1 MVNNSNSLPRL
12 ITTTGMS
19 FNYCTPELKP
29 FEYAGYGRLVTIPST
44 PFEEASTG
52 GELPLHWV
60 QKVIV
65 DKRFASTVNKD
76 GRTLIPP
83 TLAEFAKT
91 FEGDLQTALGSHV
104 TLQYGDKPEKG
115 SIFLT
120 IDTDTEFSD
129 VAGRPSSEG
138 YSLSVT
144 KEGITIAGA
153 SPLGAWWGT
162 RSVLQAAATGDNKIP
177 YGTGV
182 DTPGWGTRGVMLDI
196 ARHYYSPEFLVDMC
210 SHLSF
215 FKQNTFQLHL
225 TDNLPVDFTKHSEEY
240 GNNVYSGFRLSS
252 EDPALAGL
260 SSAANESYTRAVF
273 DDIQQKCAARG
284 VTVFPEIEAPGHALA
299 ITQWKPQLAL
309 AHDISMLNLSHP
321 ETLPSV
327 QSIWETFLPWFHTD
341 TVHIG
346 ADEYDS
352 DFIDVY
358 IDFVNDMNKFMSAQ
372 SPPKKMFS
380 WGTFPRELNQTD
392 INKDVTIQHWTG
404 WMDNALPDYLN
415 KGFNM
420 VNSDDAFY
428 IVGKSSVNGG
438 YPRELNL
445 TRIFAGNPAG
455 GAYAPNIFDS
465 KNATNNPPR
474 DHPGVLGHIAAQ
486 WNDLGPNATTVS
498 EAYYAWRDTLPG
510 LADKQWG
517 GDLTLEEYES
527 VFDTIH
533 AAIPAQNLDR
543 SIRSRSDTIAHYKF
557 DSHPKNLGKI
567 NDYSGNGYHATLRG
581 CSISHSA
588 VKFDGKCYI
597 ETPLQS
603 KGRNYTL
610 SFSVKPTSDKSGA
623 LFTGKDSILTTG
635 NGDSKQVTLSA
646 GGEAYSVD
654 YSFPVGS
661 WTDVSLIGAGKQ
673 TFLTVK
679 TEGGEASTIE
689 IKTILGMLGNGLSP
703 DVIAIEAPF
712 ATIGRGFEGFMKD
725 VVLKQTASI

>member
-1 MVNNSNSLPRL
+1 MQLFTKDGLLKVAVLSL
-12 ITTTGMS
+12 IS
-19 FNYCTPELKP
+19 SS
-29 FEYAGYGRLVTIPST
+29 YGKLVTIPST
-44 PFEEASTG
+44 PFEEAATG
-52 GELPLHWV
+52 GELPLHSV
-60 QKVIV
+60 HKVIV
-65 DKRFASTVNKD
+65 DKRFASLVNKN
-76 GRTLIPP
+76 GHTLIPP

-91 FEGDLQTALGSHV
+91 FEGDLQTAIGSHV
-104 TLQYGDKPEKG
+104 TLTYGDKPENG

-120 IDTDTEFSD
+120 IDSDTEFSD

-153 SPLGAWWGT
+153 SPLGTWWGT
-162 RSVLQAAATGDNKIP
+162 RSVLQAAAVGDNKIP
-177 YGTGV
+177 CGTGV
-182 DTPGWGTRGVMLDI
+182 DTPGWGTRGAMLDI

-225 TDNLPVDFTKHSEEY
+225 SDNLPVDFTKHSEEY

-252 EDPALAGL
+252 DNPVLAGL
-260 SSAANESYTRAVF
+260 SSSANESYTRAVF
-273 DDIQQKCAARG
+273 DDIQHKCAARG
-284 VTVFPEIEAPGHALA
+284 VTIFPELETPGHALA
-299 ITQWKPQLAL
+299 ITQWRPQLAL
-309 AHDISMLNLSHP
+309 EHDISMLNLSHP

-327 QSIWETFLPWFHTD
+327 KTIWETFLPWFYSD

-358 IDFVNDMNKFMSAQ
+358 IDFVNDMNEFMSAQ
-372 SPPKKMFS
+372 SPPRKMFS

-404 WMDNALPDYLN
+404 GMDNALPDYLD

-420 VNSDDAFY
+420 INSDDAFY
-428 IVGKSSVNGG
+428 VVGKSSVDGG
-438 YPRELNL
+438 YPRYLNL
-445 TRIFAGNPAG
+445 TRIFAGNPADG
-455 GAYAPNIFDS
+455 SAYAPNIFDS
-465 KNATNNPPR
+465 KNAANNPPR
-474 DHPGVLGHIAAQ
+474 NHPGVLGNIVAQ

-498 EAYYAWRDTLPG
+498 EAYYAWRDGLPG

-517 GDLTLEEYES
+517 GDLTLEEYEG

-543 SIRSRSDTIAHYKF
+543 NIRSRSDTIAHYKF
-557 DSHPKNLGKI
+557 DSHPKNLGKV
-567 NDYSGNGYHATLRG
+567 NDYSGNGYHATLHG
-581 CSISHSA
+581 CSISNSE

-597 ETPLQS
+597 ETPLES

-646 GGEAYSVD
+646 GGEAYSID

-661 WTDVSLIGAGKQ
+661 WTEVSLIGAGKQ
-673 TFLTVK
+673 TFITVK
-679 TEGGEASTIE
+679 TEGGEAKTIE
-689 IKTILGMLGNGLSP
+689 FKTILGLLAKGLHP
-703 DVIAIEAPF
+703 DVIAIEAPL

-725 VVLKQTASI
+725 VVLKDTASM

>member
-1 MVNNSNSLPRL
+1 MKHYS
-12 ITTTGMS
+12 
-19 FNYCTPELKP
+19 C
-29 FEYAGYGRLVTIPST
+29 YGRLLTIPST

-52 GELPLHWV
+52 EKLPLNSV
-60 QKVIV
+60 RKVIV
-65 DKRFASTVNKD
+65 DKRFASTVNKN

-83 TLAEFAKT
+83 TLAEFAIF

-104 TLQYGDKPEKG
+104 TLEYGDKPKKG

-120 IDTDTEFSD
+120 IDSDTKFGD

-144 KEGITIAGA
+144 KEGIAIAGA
-153 SPLGAWWGT
+153 SPLGTWWGT
-162 RSVLQAAATGDNKIP
+162 RSVLQAAAVGDNKIP

-182 DTPGWGTRGVMLDI
+182 DSPGWGTRGVMLDI
-196 ARHYYSPEFLVDMC
+196 ARHYYTPEFLVDMC

-225 TDNLPVDFTKHSEEY
+225 SDNPPLDFTKHSEEF
-240 GNNVYSGFRLSS
+240 GNNVYHGFRLSS
-252 EDPALAGL
+252 DNPALAGL
-260 SSAANESYTRAVF
+260 SSPANESYTRAVF
-273 DDIQQKCAARG
+273 VDIQEKCAARG
-284 VTVFPEIEAPGHALA
+284 VTVFPELVTPGHALA

-309 AHDISMLNLSHP
+309 DHDISMLNLSHP
-321 ETLPSV
+321 ETLPAV
-327 QSIWETFLPWFHTD
+327 QSIWETFLPWFYSD

-352 DFIDVY
+352 GFIDVY
-358 IDFVNDMNKFMSAQ
+358 IDFVNNMYKFMSAQ
-372 SPPKKMFS
+372 SPPRKMFS
-380 WGTFPRELNQTD
+380 WGTFPREPGQTD
-392 INKDVTIQHWTG
+392 INKDVTIQRWTG
-404 WMDNALPDYLN
+404 GMDNALPDYLN

-428 IVGKSSVNGG
+428 IVGKSAVNSH
-438 YPRELNL
+438 PRSLNL
-445 TRIFAGNPAG
+445 TRAFAGNPAG

-465 KNATNNPPR
+465 RDATNNPPR

-498 EAYYAWRDTLPG
+498 EAYYAWRDALPG

-517 GDLTLEEYES
+517 GDLTLEEYEG
-527 VFDTIH
+527 VFDMIH

-543 SIRSRSDTIAHYKF
+543 NIPSRSDTVAHYKF

-567 NDYSGNGYHATLRG
+567 NDYSGNGYHATLYG
-581 CSISHSA
+581 CSISNSE
-588 VKFDGKCYI
+588 VKFDGNGYI

-610 SFSVKPTSDKSGA
+610 SFSIKPTSDKSGA
-623 LFTGKDSILTTG
+623 LVTGRDSILTTG
-635 NGDSKQVTLSA
+635 NGDSKQVILST

-661 WTDVSLIGAGKQ
+661 WTEVSLIGAGTQ

-679 TEGGEASTIE
+679 SEGGEASTME
-689 IKTILGMLGNGLSP
+689 IQTILGLLANGLKP
-703 DVIAIEAPF
+703 AVIAIEAPF
-712 ATIGRGFEGFMKD
+712 GTIGRGFEGYMKD
-725 VVLKQTASI
+725 VVLKQTASIYSVNNDNEWMKT

>member
-1 MVNNSNSLPRL
+1 
-12 ITTTGMS
+12 
-19 FNYCTPELKP
+19 
-29 FEYAGYGRLVTIPST
+29 
-44 PFEEASTG
+44 
-52 GELPLHWV
+52 
-60 QKVIV
+60 
-65 DKRFASTVNKD
+65 
-76 GRTLIPP
+76 
-83 TLAEFAKT
+83 
-91 FEGDLQTALGSHV
+91 
-104 TLQYGDKPEKG
+104 
-115 SIFLT
+115 
-120 IDTDTEFSD
+120 
-129 VAGRPSSEG
+129 
-138 YSLSVT
+138 
-144 KEGITIAGA
+144 
-153 SPLGAWWGT
+153 
-162 RSVLQAAATGDNKIP
+162 
-177 YGTGV
+177 
-182 DTPGWGTRGVMLDI
+182 
-196 ARHYYSPEFLVDMC
+196 MC

-225 TDNLPVDFTKHSEEY
+225 SDNLPVDFTKYSEEY

-260 SSAANESYTRAVF
+260 SSSANESYTRAVF
-273 DDIQQKCAARG
+273 DDIQHKCAARG
-284 VTVFPEIEAPGHALA
+284 VTIFPELETPGHALA

-309 AHDISMLNLSHP
+309 EHDISMLNLSHP
-321 ETLPSV
+321 ETLPTV
-327 QSIWETFLPWFHTD
+327 QSIWENFLPWFYSD

-358 IDFVNDMNKFMSAQ
+358 IDFVNNMHEFMSVQ
-372 SPPKKMFS
+372 SPPRKMFS
-380 WGTFPRELNQTD
+380 WGTFPRELGQTD

-404 WMDNALPDYLN
+404 SMDNALPDYLN

-420 VNSDDAFY
+420 VNSDDTFY
-428 IVGKSSVNGG
+428 IVGKSAVSS
-438 YPRELNL
+438 YSRYLNL
-445 TRIFAGNPAG
+445 THIFAGNPAG

-474 DHPGVLGHIAAQ
+474 DHPGIVGHIVAQ

-498 EAYYAWRDTLPG
+498 EAYYAWRDALPG

-517 GDLTLEEYES
+517 GDLTLEEYEG

-543 SIRSRSDTIAHYKF
+543 SIRSQSDTIAHYKF
-557 DSHPKNLGKI
+557 DSHPRNLGKI

-581 CSISHSA
+581 CSISNSE
-588 VKFDGKCYI
+588 VKFDGKCYV

-610 SFSVKPTSDKSGA
+610 SFSVKPTSDKYGA
-623 LFTGKDSILTTG
+623 LFTGKDSVLTTG

-661 WTDVSLIGAGKQ
+661 WTEVSLIGAGKQ

-679 TEGGEASTIE
+679 TEGEEASTIE
-689 IKTILGMLGNGLSP
+689 IKTILGLLGNGLHP

-712 ATIGRGFEGFMKD
+712 AMIGRGFEGFMKE

>member
-1 MVNNSNSLPRL
+1 MHLFTRDGLVKVAVLSL
-12 ITTTGMS
+12 IS
-19 FNYCTPELKP
+19 SS
-29 FEYAGYGRLVTIPST
+29 YGRLVTIPST

-52 GELPLHWV
+52 GQLTLNSVH
-60 QKVIV
+60 KVIV
-65 DKRFASTVNKD
+65 DKRFASTVNKN

-104 TLQYGDKPEKG
+104 TLEYGDKPKKG

-120 IDTDTEFSD
+120 IDSDTKFSD

-162 RSVLQAAATGDNKIP
+162 RSVLQAAAVGDNKIP

-215 FKQNTFQLHL
+215 FKQNTIRQQRI
-225 TDNLPVDFTKHSEEY
+225 PC
-240 GNNVYSGFRLSS
+240 FRLSS
-252 EDPALAGL
+252 DNPALAGL
-260 SSAANESYTRAVF
+260 SSPANESYTRAVF
-273 DDIQQKCAARG
+273 DNIQHKCAARG
-284 VTVFPEIEAPGHALA
+284 VTVFPELETPGHALA

-309 AHDISMLNLSHP
+309 DHDISMLNLSHP
-321 ETLPSV
+321 KTLPAL
-327 QSIWETFLPWFHTD
+327 QSIWETFLPWFYSD

-352 DFIDVY
+352 GFIDVY
-358 IDFVNDMNKFMSAQ
+358 IDFVNNMHKFMSAQ
-372 SPPKKMFS
+372 SLPRKMFS
-380 WGTFPRELNQTD
+380 WGTFPRKLDQSD
-392 INKDVTIQHWTG
+392 INKDVTIQHWSG
-404 WMDNALPDYLN
+404 GMDNALPDYLN

-428 IVGKSSVNGG
+428 IVGKSAVNS
-438 YPRELNL
+438 YPRSLNL
-445 TRIFAGNPAG
+445 TRVFAGNPAG

-465 KNATNNPPR
+465 KDATNNPPR

-486 WNDLGPNATTVS
+486 WNDLEPNATTVS
-498 EAYYAWRDTLPG
+498 EAYYAWRGALPG

-517 GDLTLEEYES
+517 GDLTLEEYEG

-543 SIRSRSDTIAHYKF
+543 SIRARSDTIAHYKF

-567 NDYSGNGYHATLRG
+567 NDYSGNGYHATLHG
-581 CSISHSA
+581 CSISNSEI
-588 VKFDGKCYI
+588 KFDGKCYI

-610 SFSVKPTSDKSGA
+610 SFSIKPTSDKSGA
-623 LFTGKDSILTTG
+623 IFTGKDSILTTG
-635 NGDSKQVTLSA
+635 NGGSKQVTLSA

-661 WTDVSLIGAGKQ
+661 WTEVSLIGAGTQ

-679 TEGGEASTIE
+679 SESGETSTME
-689 IKTILGMLGNGLSP
+689 IQTILGLLANGLKP
-703 DVIAIEAPF
+703 AVIAIEAPF
-712 ATIGRGFEGFMKD
+712 GTIGRGFEGFMKD
-725 VVLKQTASI
+725 VVLKKTASVYLGNNDNV